1 MSVTNAASKIRV
13 DLVKNSYGDA
23 LNDMIINI
31 PESISDFSF
40 STTNV
45 LDLDQSMNLQV
56 RLTNF
61 GNGSVLLQD
70 VHVLIRKLD

>member
-1 MSVTNAASKIRV
+1 
-13 DLVKNSYGDA
+13 
-23 LNDMIINI
+23 MIINI